1 MSLIPNESNARTS
14 PVSDPQTH
22 RPNSVDQQG
31 LPHQER
37 VRPKKRA
44 QTIDLRVGT
53 LNIGTMT
60 GKGRAI
66 ADLMRTRKVDVLC
79 VQDTRW
85 TGDKAKELGD
95 GYKLIYSGANKE
107 GRNGLGII
115 LSKERKNMITEVHRK
130 NDRIM
135 RVRMDLENFTASIF
149 SVYAP
154 QVGCT
159 DEIKDQFWIDLQE
172 EMEKV
177 EQDEKCIVGGDLNGH
192 VGSGND
198 VISRIHGGKTYGEG
212 NAEGERIIDFAVS
225 YDMMI
230 ANTFFNKRQ
239 EHLITYKS
247 GGRTSQIDF
256 LLYRRNDVSE
266 VSDCKV
272 IPGDHVAAQHRL
284 VTIDLSVKVSKVQ
297 KRKPRGPRKIKWFK
311 LKDKDVHA
319 RFKTEVL
326 QKIEPEIYDINAWWS
341 RTKNALLET
350 GKEVLGESSGKIWE
364 NKETWWFNEEV
375 QEATKL
381 KKQAKKKWEGSQ
393 LEADRLAYKERNKE
407 VKRVV
412 AITKGKAY
420 DQLYEDLETKEGQGK
435 IFRLA
440 KSRNKCTKDITH
452 IRQIK
457 DENGNAIRKEADII
471 KRWEQYFEKLLNEEN
486 ERCLRGDGDPN
497 YGVVTEVRREEV
509 VMALEKMKWGKA
521 VGPDEVPIEA
531 WKVLGEEGIDVLW
544 NLMRMIMESEEI
556 PDEWRE
562 STLIPIFKEKG
573 DIQSCENYRGIKLM
587 SHTLKLLERIIDGR
601 LRQEVR
607 IGRQQ
612 LGFLKGL
619 GTIDGIFTLRQTME
633 KCREK
638 QKVLHMVFIDL
649 EKAYDRVPR
658 QEVWRSLRERGVP
671 EKYVRMIMETYRN
684 ATTRVRSTVGTTDSF
699 QVKVGL
705 HQGSALSP
713 FLFNIVIDV
722 LTEAVREE
730 PPWCVF
736 YADDIILV
744 AESRAGLQRMLERW
758 RSALESRGMRISRKK
773 TEYMTTDVDGDQ
785 QATLRLG
792 VMRVNRVKN
801 FKYLGSVVEETGEM
815 RKEINHRIQ
824 CGWNNWRGVSGV
836 ICDRRVPIRLKG
848 KVHKSVVRP
857 AMTYALEAA
866 PLKKTEERK
875 LDVAEMKM
883 LRWMSGVTLRDK
895 VRNEHIRG
903 SVKVIEVS
911 KKVQEA
917 RLRWYGHITRRE
929 DEEQHVAREVMTM
942 EVEGTRRRGRPR
954 IRWKDCIQND
964 MREKGLNRR
973 SARNRNLWKRLIKN
987 GDPE

>member
-1 MSLIPNESNARTS
+1 M
-14 PVSDPQTH
+14 
-22 RPNSVDQQG
+22 
-31 LPHQER
+31 
-37 VRPKKRA
+37 
-44 QTIDLRVGT
+44 RVGT
-53 LNIGTMT
+53 LIVGTMT
-60 GKGRAI
+60 GKVRAV
-66 ADLMRTRKVDVLC
+66 AEQMRTRKVDILC

-85 TGDKAKELGD
+85 TGDKSKELGD
-95 GYKLIYSGANKE
+95 GYKFIYSGASKE
-107 GRNGLGII
+107 GRNGVGII
-115 LSKERKNMITEVHRK
+115 LSKEKKNMITEVHRR

-135 RVRMDLENFTASIF
+135 WVRLDLGDFTASIF

-154 QVGCT
+154 QAGST
-159 DEIKDQFWIDLQE
+159 DEVKDQFWIDLQG

-212 NAEGERIIDFAVS
+212 NAEGERIVDFAIS

-247 GGRTSQIDF
+247 GGRASQIDF
-256 LLYRRNDVSE
+256 LLYRRNDISE

-272 IPGDHVAAQHRL
+272 IPGDHIAAQHRL
-284 VTIDLSVKVSKVQ
+284 VIMDLSVRVSNVL
-297 KRKPRGPRKIKWFK
+297 KRKPQGPRKVKWFK
-311 LKDKDVHA
+311 LRDRDVCA
-319 RFKTEVL
+319 QFKTKAL
-326 QKIEPEIYDINAWWS
+326 QKIDLEMNDLNAWWS
-341 RTKNALLET
+341 RTKKALLDT

-375 QEATKL
+375 QEVTKL

-393 LEADRLAYKERNKE
+393 LEEDRLAYKERNKE
-407 VKRVV
+407 AKRIV
-412 AITKGKAY
+412 ATTKSKAY
-420 DQLYEDLETKEGQGK
+420 DRLYEDLETKEGQGK

-440 KSRNKCTKDITH
+440 KSRNKSTKDISH
-452 IRQIK
+452 IRQMK
-457 DENGNAIRKEADII
+457 DENGNVIRKEADII
-471 KRWEQYFEKLLNEEN
+471 KRWEQYFKNLLNEEN
-486 ERCLRGDGDPN
+486 ERLLRGDGDPN
-497 YGVVTEVRREEV
+497 YGLVIGVTREEIV
-509 VMALEKMKWGKA
+509 IALKKMKWGKA
-521 VGPDEVPIEA
+521 AGPDEVPIEA
-531 WKVLGEEGIDVLW
+531 WKALGEEGIDVLW
-544 NLMRMIMESEEI
+544 NLMRVIMENEEI

-562 STLIPIFKEKG
+562 SLLIPIFKEKG

-607 IGRQQ
+607 IGKQQ
-612 LGFLKGL
+612 LGFMKGL
-619 GTIDGIFTLRQTME
+619 GTVDGIFTLRQTME

-638 QKVLHMVFIDL
+638 QKVLHMVFVDL

-658 QEVWRSLRERGVP
+658 QEVWRSLREKGIP
-671 EKYVRMIMETYRN
+671 EKYVRIIMETYRN
-684 ATTRVRSTVGTTDSF
+684 VTTKVRSTVGTTNSF

-722 LTEAVREE
+722 LTEAIRKE
-730 PPWCVF
+730 PPWCVL

-744 AESRAGLQRMLERW
+744 AESREELQRILDRW
-758 RSALESRGMRISRKK
+758 RSVLESRGMKISRKK
-773 TEYMTTDVDGDQ
+773 TEYMTTDIDGDQ
-785 QATLRLG
+785 QATLQLGGIRL
-792 VMRVNRVKN
+792 NRVKK
-801 FKYLGSVVEETGEM
+801 FKYLGSLVEETGEM
-815 RKEINHRIQ
+815 RKEIDHRIQ
-824 CGWNNWRGVSGV
+824 CGWNNWRRVSGV

-857 AMTYALEAA
+857 TMTYGLEAA
-866 PLKKTEERK
+866 PLKKTEEKR

-895 VRNEHIRG
+895 VRNEYIRG
-903 SVKVIEVS
+903 SVKVTEVS

-917 RLRWYGHITRRE
+917 RLRWFGHITRRE
-929 DEEQHVAREVMTM
+929 DEEQHVAREAMSM

-954 IRWKDCIQND
+954 IRWKDCIRSD
-964 MREKGLNRR
+964 MREKGLSRR
-973 SARNRNLWKRLIKN
+973 SAGNRNLWKRLIKN